1 MRCEVKHTSPGRLR
15 VHLCKG
21 RMSLR
26 EADVLEYYL
35 RAVPGVTRVQVL
47 DRTCDAVIFYAGPR
61 ADVTR
66 ALARFSFAAPEA
78 AALVPDHTSRAL
90 NREFEDKLAGRVL
103 MRAVTKAFFPLPLR
117 AAIALVRAVP
127 YLKAGVQALL
137 RG

>member
-1 MRCEVKHTSPGRLR
+1 MRCEVKHTSPGRVR
-15 VHLCKG
+15 VHLCKA

-35 RAVPGVTRVQVL
+35 RAVPGVTKVQVL
-47 DRTCDAVIFYAGPR
+47 DRTCDAVISYSGPR

-66 ALARFSFAAPEA
+66 ALAPFSIAAPEA

-103 MRAVTKAFFPLPLR
+103 MRAVTKALFPMPLR

-127 YLKAGVQALL
+127 YLKAGL
-137 RG
+137 